1 MLELV
6 LDDDLAPEPIV
17 ALNVESEGADPL
29 FALLGAHLE
38 VEDVVE
44 VINVVLQPDVE
55 IAVLPLPDF
64 PQRHLLD
71 FPDVQ
76 IVNSFSRST
85 QCDSINCSSS

>member
-1 MLELV
+1 MMT
-6 LDDDLAPEPIV
+6 LAPKPIA
-17 ALNVESEGADPL
+17 ALKVEAEGTDPL

-38 VEDVVE
+38 VENVVE
-44 VINVVLQPDVE
+44 GINVVLQPDGE

-76 IVNSFSRST
+76 IVNSLSCST